1 MYIPNK
7 NTQTQNNKFHTG
19 VLLPKNKRREREKK
33 EAKTQ
38 KNINSPSGLYRKNPN
53 GFQFIRDDVVVPI
66 FSFRTSV
73 LEQTKQI
80 LCENISSYKSTKKLY
95 SSKAT

>member
-19 VLLPKNKRREREKK
+19 VLLPKNKRRERKK
-33 EAKTQ
+33 RSENPE
-38 KNINSPSGLYRKNPN
+38 NINSPSGLYRKYPN